1 MKKIFSLFLICL
13 LITACGDEKRTIT
26 TNDAMELID
35 NGATIID
42 VRSKEEFD
50 TGHIKDAINIPVD
63 IIDTLS
69 YDKNTTIIVY
79 CASGVRS
86 LQAFNELKKLGYTN
100 VYNLD
105 GGLLNWGGELE

>member
-1 MKKIFSLFLICL
+1 MKKIFSLLLICF
-13 LITACGDEKRTIT
+13 LITACGEENRTIT
-26 TNDAMELID
+26 TNEAFELIN

-42 VRSKEEFD
+42 VRTAEEFD

-63 IIDTLS
+63 MIGTLNYDKDTLL
-69 YDKNTTIIVY
+69 IVY

-86 LQAFNELKKLGYTN
+86 LQAFNELNKLGYTN